1 MGFAKLH
8 FEPGRIRNNS
18 VRLCINAYLR
28 AELDP
33 NLVQP
38 NVAGAGIPSN
48 GKDDRVELVRVAR
61 SVVVLSGHLDE
72 RNFKTEKPLRYSI
85 NKYLKFIE
93 HLFLVFAVL
102 QSRNYFF
109 FRLRLQLRPHP
120 AT

>member
-18 VRLCINAYLR
+18 FRLCINAYLR

-61 SVVVLSGHLDE
+61 SVVVLSGSDGG
-72 RNFKTEKPLRYSI
+72 TI
-85 NKYLKFIE
+85 
-93 HLFLVFAVL
+93 
-102 QSRNYFF
+102 FF
-109 FRLRLQLRPHP
+109 GAKEPGPRVQLR
-120 AT
+120 